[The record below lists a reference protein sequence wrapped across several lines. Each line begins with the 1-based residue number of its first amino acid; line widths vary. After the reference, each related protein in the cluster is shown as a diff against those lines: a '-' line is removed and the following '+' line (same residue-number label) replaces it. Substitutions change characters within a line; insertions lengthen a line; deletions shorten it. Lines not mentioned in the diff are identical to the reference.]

1 MENKD
6 ILDLSNEE
14 LCVLAQN
21 NPNDVKY
28 AHALFEKNKKLLT
41 RIAFLLY
48 KKYTGYNG
56 YIYNEDDYIYAGY
69 EVILRVIRTFDNE
82 KGFKFTTYLSRT
94 FENYIL
100 DTFFHRTHSG
110 KPREMC
116 CYTTSLNAKITTVE
130 NKTAGN
136 DTEIIDLIKD
146 DYSLEN
152 DLDDKNFYEE
162 TIKIMRSICKSER
175 EFQMLYR
182 RLTKGETL
190 EKIGNTYGL
199 TRERVRQITE
209 KLTRRLRKELIRNES
224 ICR

>member
-1 MENKD
+1 MKNKD
-6 ILDLSNEE
+6 ILELSNED

-28 AHALFEKNKKLLT
+28 AHALFEKNKNLLT

-69 EVILRVIRTFDNE
+69 EVILIVIRTFDNK
-82 KGFKFTTYLSRT
+82 KGFKFTTYLERNY
-94 FENYIL
+94 ENYIL
-100 DTFFHRTHSG
+100 DTFFHRTYSG

-116 CYTTSLNAKITTVE
+116 CYTTSLNVKITTVD
-130 NKTAGN
+130 NKSSGD

-152 DLDDKNFYEE
+152 DIDDKNFYEE

-209 KLTRRLRKELIRNES
+209 KLTRRLRKELIRHES